1 MAVCCVTYRARG
13 RRSIFFMEASDRIGC
28 VCFIHILLLSLHFNV
43 KKIALAIFT
52 SEIQN
57 IAETALQQ
65 QMNLLHMH

>member
-1 MAVCCVTYRARG
+1 
-13 RRSIFFMEASDRIGC
+13 MEASDRIGC